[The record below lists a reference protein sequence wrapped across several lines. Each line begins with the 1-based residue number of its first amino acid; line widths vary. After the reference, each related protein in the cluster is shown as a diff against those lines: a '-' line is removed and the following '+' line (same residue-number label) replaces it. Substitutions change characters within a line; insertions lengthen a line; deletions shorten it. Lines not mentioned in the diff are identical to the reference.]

1 LNIIYKSSL
10 FSIVLAL
17 SPQSLADN
25 NYTLG
30 LGVGTMYGGLG
41 MNAGVQS
48 DVDIKYVSA
57 GILQLSGNST
67 TYGLG
72 LGWITT
78 DLFDFQSK
86 KHGINIYVGAVGTEN
101 SFDGYDPVY
110 GGGLGYSYFF
120 SGIDQSGLNIGFT
133 LLGGKGSKES
143 ETGAFIQAGYQF

>member
-1 LNIIYKSSL
+1 MNIIYKSSL
-10 FSIVLAL
+10 LSIALAF
-17 SPQSLADN
+17 SPQPLADN

-30 LGVGTMYGGLG
+30 LGVGAMYGGLG
-41 MNAGVQS
+41 MNAGFQS

-57 GILQLSGNST
+57 GIMQISGSST

-86 KHGINIYVGAVGTEN
+86 NHGINLYVGAVGTERT
-101 SFDGYDPVY
+101 FDGHDPIY
-110 GGGLGYSYFF
+110 GGGLGYTYFF
-120 SGIDQSGLNIGFT
+120 SGIDQSGFNIGFN
-133 LLGGKGSKES
+133 LLTGKGSEES

>member
-57 GILQLSGNST
+57 GILQISGSST

-86 KHGINIYVGAVGTEN
+86 NHGINIYVGAVGTE
-101 SFDGYDPVY
+101 STFDGHDPIY

-120 SGIDQSGLNIGFT
+120 SGIDQSGFNIGFT
-133 LLGGKGSKES
+133 LLAGKGSEES